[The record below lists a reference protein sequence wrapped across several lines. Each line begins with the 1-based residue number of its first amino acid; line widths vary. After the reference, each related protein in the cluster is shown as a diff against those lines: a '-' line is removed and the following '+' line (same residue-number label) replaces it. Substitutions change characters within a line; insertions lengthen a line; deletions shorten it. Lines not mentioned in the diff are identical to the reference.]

1 MNCTM
6 PGAARSLMVAASL
19 ALAALLPELLAAETR
34 DEPSL
39 LLNRADFAR
48 LNDRARTEPWVAAL
62 RDDLVRR
69 AEDWPASHVREYG
82 LEKWAPPAEGG
93 GWGGHYICPDDGA
106 RLKFE
111 PGHNRCP
118 RCAKDY
124 HGWPYDYVIYT
135 VRHGANALAVRDLG
149 LAYRLTGNAAFAAK
163 ARAILA
169 VYAAVYPTM
178 PIRSHKG
185 WPEVGSRSGG
195 RVTSQ
200 TLNESDWVT
209 RLAFGYDLIRDTM
222 SAGERALVERDVL
235 RSASDVVARRERSL
249 GNWTVRHNAAHL
261 AVGLVLKDQALIDLA
276 LQSEFGFRDELRR
289 GITAEGPWHEGSW
302 GYHFY
307 TMEPLF
313 LMAEM
318 AARAGLG
325 VPEVDNLK
333 KMLDA
338 PLACILPDGTL
349 PNFNDSGFT
358 SLRLYAR
365 YYDIGYRL
373 FGDRRYLR
381 IARDSER
388 GLESLLWGA
397 TEIGDD
403 ALPELGSTLLRE
415 AGFATLR
422 ASGSDHTVAVK
433 FGAHGGG
440 HGHFDKLNF
449 VSFAFGRSQAVDP
462 GTQSYAYKTHHTWD
476 KVSVSHNTVVLDETT
491 QAESTGG
498 LLEWHPGEVASAVR
512 LNAGPVYKNA
522 RLERLLVH
530 TAGYTL
536 DVFEVA
542 TTDGAAH
549 RIDWVYHNNGTATS
563 PLALAPYAAF
573 PSVNGYQYLADSRA
587 AETAT
592 AWDATFA
599 QPGSGVRLHL
609 LGEAGTTVVLGN
621 GLGQDLTVPVPFAM
635 ARRSGK
641 SARFIA
647 ILEPFRDTSRL
658 RSVRRVRP
666 DVVEIVTPEGADEI
680 VVTAGQFKFTRKALP
695 TAPP

>member
-1 MNCTM
+1 
-6 PGAARSLMVAASL
+6 MVSKNG
-19 ALAALLPELLAAETR
+19 R
-34 DEPSL
+34 
-39 LLNRADFAR
+39 RQ
-48 LNDRARTEPWVAAL
+48 
-62 RDDLVRR
+62 RR
-69 AEDWPASHVREYG
+69 AVAGVATTYV
-82 LEKWAPPAEGG
+82 
-93 GWGGHYICPDDGA
+93 PDDGA

-118 RCAKDY
+118 QCAKDY

-149 LAYRLTGNAAFAAK
+149 IAYRLTGNAAYAAK

-169 VYAAVYPTM
+169 AYAAIYPAM

-200 TLNESDWVT
+200 TLNESDWVA
-209 RLAFGYDLIRDTM
+209 RLAFGYDLIRETM
-222 SAGERALVERDVL
+222 SAGERAVVERDVL

-261 AVGLVLKDQALIDLA
+261 AVGLALRDQALIDLA
-276 LQSEFGFRDELRR
+276 LQAEFGFRDELRR
-289 GITAEGPWHEGSW
+289 GVTAEGPWHEGSW

-318 AARAGLG
+318 AARAGLA
-325 VPEVDNLK
+325 VPEIGNLK

-338 PLACILPDGTL
+338 PLACMLPDGTL

-365 YYDIGYRL
+365 YYDIGFRL
-373 FGDRRYLR
+373 FGDRRYWR
-381 IARDSER
+381 IVRDAER
-388 GLESLLWGA
+388 GIEAMLWGA
-397 TEIGDD
+397 GEAGEG

-422 ASGSDHTVAVK
+422 AAGSDHTIAVK

-440 HGHFDKLNF
+440 HGHYDKLNF
-449 VSFAFGRSQAVDP
+449 VSFAHGRSQAVDP

-476 KVSVSHNTVVLDETT
+476 KVTVAHNTVVLDETT
-491 QAESTGG
+491 QAEATGR

-512 LNAGPVYKNA
+512 VDAGPVYKNA
-522 RLERLLVH
+522 RIERLLLH
-530 TAGYTL
+530 TAGYAL
-536 DVFEVA
+536 DVVEVA

-549 RIDWVYHNNGTATS
+549 RIDWVYHNAGTVTS
-563 PLALAPYAAF
+563 PTGVDELCGVSRGERLPVSHRDAGRRDERCVGRDL
-573 PSVNGYQYLADSRA
+573 RA
-587 AETAT
+587 AGQWRASADAECGRHDGRAGQRTWARPHGAGAVCDGAADRARDAIRHRDRAVSRDIAGARCAARAT
-592 AWDATFA
+592 GRGRD
-599 QPGSGVRLHL
+599 R
-609 LGEAGTTVVLGN
+609 
-621 GLGQDLTVPVPFAM
+621 D
-635 ARRSGK
+635 ARRRG
-641 SARFIA
+641 
-647 ILEPFRDTSRL
+647 RDRGRR
-658 RSVRRVRP
+658 RS
-666 DVVEIVTPEGADEI
+666 I
-680 VVTAGQFKFTRKALP
+680 
-695 TAPP
+695 